1 MVATVNT
8 PDNLNL
14 TNPLN
19 FKMSFSRLPSV
30 EFFIQ
35 RVSIPSMVMGELF
48 QPTTFIEQTQIGDKI
63 TFDQLTIGVQIDEE
77 LRNYEAIYNWIVG
90 LGFPDEFS
98 QFTDLRN
105 SADGLQ
111 SDASLHI
118 LSNSANPI
126 LALTFKDIYPVLMGG
141 LDYDS
146 SLDTNPMIIDMGFK
160 FSGVFSFDRNL

>member
-1 MVATVNT
+1 MVATTNT
-8 PDNLNL
+8 PSNLNL

-19 FKMSFSRLPSV
+19 FKMQFSRLPDV

-48 QPTTFIEQTQIGDKI
+48 QPTSFIEQPQIGDKI

-77 LRNYEAIYNWIVG
+77 LRNYQAIYDWMVG
-90 LGFPDEFS
+90 LGFPDQYS
-98 QFTDLRN
+98 QFTELET

-118 LSNSANPI
+118 LTNSSVPSV
-126 LALTFKDIYPVLMGG
+126 ALTFKDIYPVLMGG

-160 FSGVFSFDRNL
+160 FSGVFIFDRNL